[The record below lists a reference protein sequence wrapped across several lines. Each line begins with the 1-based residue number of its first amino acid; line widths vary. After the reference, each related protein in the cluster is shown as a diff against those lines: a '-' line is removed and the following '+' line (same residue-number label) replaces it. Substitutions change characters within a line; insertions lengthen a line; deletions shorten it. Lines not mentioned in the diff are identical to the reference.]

1 MVQKHMAGLRILVV
15 EDEAKVARALKE
27 GLQREQYEVSIAR
40 TGEDG
45 FFQMTE
51 QDFDLVILDIM
62 LPKRDGFEVLKALRK
77 QGKHTPVL
85 VLTARDT
92 LEDRVLGLNSG
103 ADDYLVKPF
112 AFAELSAR
120 VRALLRRTDQALRL
134 KFHDLEVDVIAHRV
148 TRAGNDLD
156 LTPREYELLVYLVRH
171 QGEIVSRDMLGR
183 ELWTEVSRATPLRNV
198 IDVHMARIR
207 HKVDEGFD
215 SRLIH
220 TVRGVGYV
228 LRKES

>member
-1 MVQKHMAGLRILVV
+1 LRILVV
-15 EDEAKVARALKE
+15 EDEAKVARALRE
-27 GLQREQYEVSIAR
+27 GLQREHYEVSIAR

-51 QDFDLVILDIM
+51 QEFDLVILDIM
-62 LPKRDGFEVLKALRK
+62 LPKRDGLEVLKALRK

-112 AFAELSAR
+112 AFAELIAR
-120 VRALLRRTDQALRL
+120 VRALLRRTDQSLRL
-134 KFHDLEVDVIAHRV
+134 KVHDLEVDVIGHRV
-148 TRAGNDLD
+148 SRSGKDLD
-156 LTPREYELLVYLVRH
+156 LTHREYELLVYLVRH

-183 ELWTEVSRATPLRNV
+183 ELWTEVSRATPLTNV

-207 HKVDEGFD
+207 RKVDDGFD
-215 SRLIH
+215 MKLIH

-228 LRKES
+228 LRNES

>member
-1 MVQKHMAGLRILVV
+1 LRILVV
-15 EDEAKVARALKE
+15 EDQAKVARALRE

-51 QDFDLVILDIM
+51 QEFDLVILDIM
-62 LPKRDGFEVLKALRK
+62 LPKRDGLEVLTALRK

-92 LEDRVLGLNSG
+92 LEDRVLGLNRG

-112 AFAELSAR
+112 AFAELIAR

-134 KFHDLEVDVIAHRV
+134 KVHDLEVDVIAHRV
-148 TRAGNDLD
+148 SRSGKDLD
-156 LTPREYELLVYLVRH
+156 LTHREYELLVYLVRH
-171 QGEIVSRDMLGR
+171 QGETVSRDMLGR
-183 ELWTEVSRATPLRNV
+183 ELWTEVSRATPLTNV

-207 HKVDEGFD
+207 RKVDDGFEAK
-215 SRLIH
+215 LIH

-228 LRKES
+228 LRDES

>member
-1 MVQKHMAGLRILVV
+1 MRILVV
-15 EDEAKVARALKE
+15 EDEAKVARALRE
-27 GLQREQYEVSIAR
+27 GLQREHYEVSIAR

-51 QDFDLVILDIM
+51 QEFDLVILDIM
-62 LPKRDGFEVLKALRK
+62 LPKRDGLEVLKALRK

-112 AFAELSAR
+112 AFAELIAR
-120 VRALLRRTDQALRL
+120 VRALLRRTDQSLRL
-134 KFHDLEVDVIAHRV
+134 KVHDLEVDVIGHRV
-148 TRAGNDLD
+148 SRSGKDLD
-156 LTPREYELLVYLVRH
+156 LTHREYELLVYLVRH

-183 ELWTEVSRATPLRNV
+183 ELWTEVSRATPLTNV

-207 HKVDEGFD
+207 RKVDDGFD
-215 SRLIH
+215 MKLIH

-228 LRKES
+228 LRNES

>member
-1 MVQKHMAGLRILVV
+1 VV
-15 EDEAKVARALKE
+15 EDEAKVARALRE
-27 GLQREQYEVSIAR
+27 GLQREHYEVSIAR

-51 QDFDLVILDIM
+51 QEFDLVILDIM
-62 LPKRDGFEVLKALRK
+62 LPKRDGLEVLKALRK

-112 AFAELSAR
+112 AFAELIAR
-120 VRALLRRTDQALRL
+120 VRALLRRTDQSLRL
-134 KFHDLEVDVIAHRV
+134 KVHDLEVDVIGHRV
-148 TRAGNDLD
+148 SRSGKDLD
-156 LTPREYELLVYLVRH
+156 LTHREYELLVYLVRH

-183 ELWTEVSRATPLRNV
+183 ELWTEVSRATPLTNV

-207 HKVDEGFD
+207 RKVDDGFD
-215 SRLIH
+215 MKLIH

-228 LRKES
+228 LRNES

>member
-1 MVQKHMAGLRILVV
+1 MKKDGTLRILVV
-15 EDEAKVARALKE
+15 EDEAKVARALRE
-27 GLQREQYEVSIAR
+27 GLQREHYEVSIAR

-51 QDFDLVILDIM
+51 QEFDLVILDIM
-62 LPKRDGFEVLKALRK
+62 LPKRDGLEVLKALRK

-103 ADDYLVKPF
+103 ADDYLIKPF
-112 AFAELSAR
+112 AFAELIAR

-134 KFHDLEVDVIAHRV
+134 KVHDLEIDVIGHRV
-148 TRAGNDLD
+148 SRSGKDLD
-156 LTPREYELLVYLVRH
+156 LTHREYELLVYLVRP
-171 QGEIVSRDMLGR
+171 QGETVSRDMLGR
-183 ELWTEVSRATPLRNV
+183 ELWTEVSRATPLTNV

-207 HKVDEGFD
+207 RKVDDGFD
-215 SRLIH
+215 TKLIH
-220 TVRGVGYV
+220 TVRGVGYA
-228 LRKES
+228 LRHES

>member
-1 MVQKHMAGLRILVV
+1 MKKDGTLHILVV
-15 EDEAKVARALKE
+15 EDEAKVARALRE
-27 GLQREQYEVSIAR
+27 GLQREHYEVSIAR

-45 FFQMTE
+45 FFRMTE
-51 QDFDLVILDIM
+51 QEFDLVILDIM
-62 LPKRDGFEVLKALRK
+62 LPKRDGLEVLKALRK

-112 AFAELSAR
+112 AFAELIAR

-134 KFHDLEVDVIAHRV
+134 KVHDLEVDVIGHRV
-148 TRAGNDLD
+148 SRAGKDLD
-156 LTPREYELLVYLVRH
+156 LTHREYELLVYLVRH
-171 QGEIVSRDMLGR
+171 QGETVSRDMLGR
-183 ELWTEVSRATPLRNV
+183 ALWTEVSRATPLTNV

-207 HKVDEGFD
+207 RKVDDGFD
-215 SRLIH
+215 TKLIH
-220 TVRGVGYV
+220 TVRGVGYA
-228 LRKES
+228 LRHES

>member
-1 MVQKHMAGLRILVV
+1 LRILVV
-15 EDEAKVARALKE
+15 EDEAKVARALRE
-27 GLQREQYEVSIAR
+27 GLQREHYEVSIAR

-51 QDFDLVILDIM
+51 QEFDFVILDIM
-62 LPKRDGFEVLKALRK
+62 LPKRDGLEVLKALRK

-112 AFAELSAR
+112 AFAELIAR

-134 KFHDLEVDVIAHRV
+134 KVHDLEVDVIGHRV
-148 TRAGNDLD
+148 SRSGKDLD
-156 LTPREYELLVYLVRH
+156 LTHREYELLVYLVRH
-171 QGEIVSRDMLGR
+171 QGETVSRDMLGR
-183 ELWTEVSRATPLRNV
+183 ELWTEVSRATPLTNV

-207 HKVDEGFD
+207 RKVDDGFD
-215 SRLIH
+215 TKLIH
-220 TVRGVGYV
+220 TVRGVGYT
-228 LRKES
+228 LRHES

>member
-1 MVQKHMAGLRILVV
+1 MKRGRTLRILVV
-15 EDEAKVARALKE
+15 EDEAKVARALRE

-45 FFQMTE
+45 FFQMTD

-62 LPKRDGFEVLKALRK
+62 LPKRDGLEVLKALRK
-77 QGKHTPVL
+77 QGKRTPVL

-112 AFAELSAR
+112 AFAEMIAR

-134 KFHDLEVDVIAHRV
+134 KVSDLEVDVIAHRV
-148 TRAGNDLD
+148 SRSGKDLD
-156 LTPREYELLVYLVRH
+156 LTHREYELLVYLVRL
-171 QGEIVSRDMLGR
+171 QGETVSRDMLGR
-183 ELWTEVSRATPLRNV
+183 ELWTEVSRATPLTNV

-207 HKVDEGFD
+207 RKVDDGFD
-215 SRLIH
+215 TKLIH

-228 LRKES
+228 LRES

>member
-1 MVQKHMAGLRILVV
+1 LRILVV
-15 EDEAKVARALKE
+15 EDEAKVARALRE
-27 GLQREQYEVSIAR
+27 GLQREHYEVSIAR

-51 QDFDLVILDIM
+51 QEFDLVILDIM
-62 LPKRDGFEVLKALRK
+62 LPKRDGLEVLKALRK

-112 AFAELSAR
+112 AFAELIAR
-120 VRALLRRTDQALRL
+120 VRALLRRTDQSLRL
-134 KFHDLEVDVIAHRV
+134 KVHDLEVDVIGHRV
-148 TRAGNDLD
+148 SRSGKDLD
-156 LTPREYELLVYLVRH
+156 LTHREYELLVYLVRH

-183 ELWTEVSRATPLRNV
+183 ELWTEVSRATPLTNV

-207 HKVDEGFD
+207 RKVDDGFD
-215 SRLIH
+215 MKLIH
-220 TVRGVGYV
+220 KVRGVGYV
-228 LRKES
+228 LRNES